1 MSDRKRPRFLS
12 VLRSARTRAVLSLGI
27 VLGLTSVST
36 LAFWTDEA
44 VLNSGTI
51 QSGTLDI
58 QLNGANSHAA
68 TTFAL
73 ANMIPGES
81 VAYAVNVNR
90 AANSIPFTYGVT
102 GQTSATNA
110 FAQALRFRVY
120 TGSTNNQVTTN
131 GVRTQTCTGTELSA
145 AGGVGLVSGTSTSL
159 ITGRAALATPLAVSS
174 TVYTDTICIQASLP
188 SGTGNGAQG
197 LSTTASFLFNAT
209 QLS

>member
-1 MSDRKRPRFLS
+1 MSERHTSRIAM
-12 VLRSARTRAVLSLGI
+12 SARSTRLRALLSLGI

-36 LAFWTDEA
+36 LAAWTDQA
-44 VLNSGTI
+44 ALSTGTI

-68 TTFAL
+68 TAFAL

-90 AANSIPFTYGVT
+90 AASSVPFTYGIT
-102 GQTSATNA
+102 GETSATNA
-110 FAQALRFRVY
+110 FAQALRFRVF
-120 TGSTNNQVTTN
+120 TGSANALTTTN
-131 GVRTQTCTGTELSA
+131 GLRTQTCTGSELSA
-145 AGGVGLVSGTSTSL
+145 AGGVGLTTTASPLLG
-159 ITGRAALATPLAVSS
+159 GRTALATPLAVSP

-197 LSTTASFLFNAT
+197 QSTSASFSFNAT